1 MTDNFKYRS
10 FNRPLWNGFNPGV
23 VFEFKDITPDDS
35 INGRKPYDVIT
46 TNTPITADVIKNLEL
61 TDYQAV
67 AKRDECYK
75 YAISIIPVKYLKTI
89 QDMIKSNK
97 LASIDDINTL
107 VKKYPAYLTVV

>member
-1 MTDNFKYRS
+1 MTYKYGS

-23 VFEFKDITPDDS
+23 VFEFKDITPDDN

-46 TNTPITADVIKNLEL
+46 TLTPIAAEHITNLEL
-61 TDYQAV
+61 TDYQEV
-67 AKRDECYK
+67 AKRDGCYK

-97 LASIDDINTL
+97 LTSIDDINAL
-107 VKKYPAYLTVV
+107 IKKYPAYLRVS